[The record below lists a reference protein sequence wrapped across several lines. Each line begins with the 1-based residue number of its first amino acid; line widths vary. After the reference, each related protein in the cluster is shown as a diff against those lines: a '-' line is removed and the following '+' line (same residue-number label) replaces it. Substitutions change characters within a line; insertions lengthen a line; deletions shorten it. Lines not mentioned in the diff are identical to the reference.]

1 MPLLSLW
8 IDSNVR
14 IKYSSWPWGYW
25 NCTAQDAILS
35 VRRHRTTHQAITFQF
50 MMFLKDNLDER
61 QHFSQEI
68 LRMKEED
75 PWLSDGA
82 MWYSSC
88 RPRSGI
94 PESTRVHSSYQWPG
108 VILCPPRYY
117 FVIES
122 VCVTRCTVIWK
133 SWVCRPGNMASN
145 ERCDRWPA
153 GGQSGGPPGHGSGLF
168 SRFYCRNVAITRP
181 RHTSHPGAGQ
191 WLSVQSA
198 PITSWLITI

>member
-61 QHFSQEI
+61 QHFSQEM
-68 LRMKEED
+68 LRKKEEE

-88 RPRSGI
+88 RPSPVFQRAHEYTVLISDQ
-94 PESTRVHSSYQWPG
+94 ESSSVHPDIILSSSQFVWHGAQWYESRECVVRVTWPVMSG
-108 VILCPPRYY
+108 VIDGQQVDRVGDPRVMPVAC
-117 FVIES
+117 FHVSIAVMS
-122 VCVTRCTVIWK
+122 QSPGPVTPHTRA
-133 SWVCRPGNMASN
+133 PGS
-145 ERCDRWPA
+145 DSLYSLH
-153 GGQSGGPPGHGSGLF
+153 Q
-168 SRFYCRNVAITRP
+168 
-181 RHTSHPGAGQ
+181 
-191 WLSVQSA
+191 
-198 PITSWLITI
+198 